1 MTAPRRR
8 LLVATGS
15 AHKLIELQ
23 RLFGDLPIDLVTL
36 SDRGITDEA
45 PEDGATFEENALQ
58 KARWYAAASGE
69 WTLADDSGLEVVA
82 LNGAPGVYT
91 RRYAGANATD
101 VQNYEKLL
109 AAMAEVADRSAR
121 FVCTMALIDPV
132 VGSERT
138 FRGECPGALTTA
150 PRGRSA
156 SATTRSSRWMAEQWR
171 NVPLQR
177 KTHSVIAVAPPRSSR
192 QRLGVSS
199 NKRAERRA
207 WPLRLRDR

>member
-36 SDRGITDEA
+36 IDLGITDEA

-58 KARWYAAASGE
+58 KARWYSAASGE
-69 WTLADDSGLEVVA
+69 WTLADDSGLEVAA

-91 RRYAGANATD
+91 RRYAGPDATD
-101 VQNYEKLL
+101 QQNYEKLL
-109 AAMAEVADRSAR
+109 TATVGVADRSAR

-132 VGSERT
+132 NGSART
-138 FRGECPGALTTA
+138 FRGECPGTLTTA
-150 PRGRSA
+150 PRGEFGFGYDPIFEVGGR
-156 SATTRSSRWMAEQWR
+156 TMAER
-171 NVPLQR
+171 APAEKDALSHR
-177 KTHSVIAVAPPRSSR
+177 GRAAALVAAALRSELEQTR
-192 QRLGVSS
+192 
-199 NKRAERRA
+199 
-207 WPLRLRDR
+207 

>member
-1 MTAPRRR
+1 MTARRRR

-36 SDRGITDEA
+36 IDLGITDEA

-58 KARWYAAASGE
+58 KARWYSAASGE
-69 WTLADDSGLEVVA
+69 WTLADDSGLEVAA

-91 RRYAGANATD
+91 RRYAGPNATD

-109 AAMAEVADRSAR
+109 TETAGVADRSAR

-132 VGSERT
+132 NGSERT
-138 FRGECPGALTTA
+138 FRGECTGHLTA
-150 PRGRSA
+150 EPRGEFGFGYDPIFEVDGR
-156 SATTRSSRWMAEQWR
+156 TMAER
-171 NVPLQR
+171 APAEKDALSHR
-177 KTHSVIAVAPPRSSR
+177 GRAAVLVAAALRSELEQTR
-192 QRLGVSS
+192 
-199 NKRAERRA
+199 
-207 WPLRLRDR
+207 

>member
-36 SDRGITDEA
+36 RDVGITDES

-58 KARWYAAASGE
+58 KARWYAQASGE
-69 WTLADDSGLEVVA
+69 WTLADDSGLEVAA

-91 RRYAGANATD
+91 RRYAGVNATD

-109 AAMAEVADRSAR
+109 AATVGVADRTAR
-121 FVCTMALIDPV
+121 FVCTIALIDPV
-132 VGSERT
+132 NGSERT
-138 FRGECPGALTTA
+138 FRGECNGTLTTA
-150 PRGRSA
+150 PRGEFGFGYDPIFEVDGR
-156 SATTRSSRWMAEQWR
+156 TMAER
-171 NVPLQR
+171 APEEKDALSHRGRAAALV
-177 KTHSVIAVAPPRSSR
+177 VAALRSER
-192 QRLGVSS
+192 Q
-199 NKRAERRA
+199 
-207 WPLRLRDR
+207 P

>member
-1 MTAPRRR
+1 VTAPRRR

-36 SDRGITDEA
+36 RDLGITDEA

-58 KARWYAAASGE
+58 TARWYAEASGE
-69 WTLADDSGLEVVA
+69 WTLADDSGLEVAA

-109 AAMAEVADRSAR
+109 AATVGVADRSAR
-121 FVCTMALIDPV
+121 FVCTMALIDPTN
-132 VGSERT
+132 GSERT
-138 FRGECPGALTTA
+138 FRGKCPGALTTA
-150 PRGRSA
+150 PRGEFGFGYDPIFEVDGR
-156 SATTRSSRWMAEQWR
+156 TMAER
-171 NVPLQR
+171 APAEKDALSHRGRAAALVAAALRSELQ
-177 KTHSVIAVAPPRSSR
+177 P
-192 QRLGVSS
+192 
-199 NKRAERRA
+199 
-207 WPLRLRDR
+207 

>member
-36 SDRGITDEA
+36 RDVGITDES

-58 KARWYAAASGE
+58 KARWYAQSSGE
-69 WTLADDSGLEVVA
+69 WTLADDSGLEVTA

-109 AAMAEVADRSAR
+109 AATVGVADRTAR
-121 FVCTMALIDPV
+121 FVCTIALIDPV
-132 VGSERT
+132 NGSERT
-138 FRGECPGALTTA
+138 FRGECNGTLTTA
-150 PRGRSA
+150 PRGEFGFGYDPIFEVEGRTMAERAPEEKDALSHRGRAAALVVAALRSA
-156 SATTRSSRWMAEQWR
+156 
-171 NVPLQR
+171 
-177 KTHSVIAVAPPRSSR
+177 R
-192 QRLGVSS
+192 Q
-199 NKRAERRA
+199 
-207 WPLRLRDR
+207 P

>member
-15 AHKLIELQ
+15 AHKLTELQ

-36 SDRGITDEA
+36 IDLGITDEA

-58 KARWYAAASGE
+58 KARWYSAASGE
-69 WTLADDSGLEVVA
+69 WTLADDSGLEVAA

-91 RRYAGANATD
+91 RRYAGPNATD

-109 AAMAEVADRSAR
+109 AATVGVADRSAR

-132 VGSERT
+132 NGSERT
-138 FRGECPGALTTA
+138 FRGECTGHLTA
-150 PRGRSA
+150 EPRGEFGFGYDPIFEVDGR
-156 SATTRSSRWMAEQWR
+156 TMAER
-171 NVPLQR
+171 APAEKDALSHR
-177 KTHSVIAVAPPRSSR
+177 GRAAVLVAAALRSELEQTR
-192 QRLGVSS
+192 
-199 NKRAERRA
+199 
-207 WPLRLRDR
+207 

>member
-1 MTAPRRR
+1 MIVPRRR

-36 SDRGITDEA
+36 RDVGITDES

-58 KARWYAAASGE
+58 KARWYAQASGE
-69 WTLADDSGLEVVA
+69 WTLADDSGLEVAA

-109 AAMAEVADRSAR
+109 TETVGVADRSAR

-132 VGSERT
+132 TGSART
-138 FRGECPGALTTA
+138 FRGECPGTLTTA
-150 PRGRSA
+150 PRGEFGFGYDPIFEVDGR
-156 SATTRSSRWMAEQWR
+156 TMAER
-171 NVPLQR
+171 APAEKDALSHRGRAASLVAAALRSELQ
-177 KTHSVIAVAPPRSSR
+177 P
-192 QRLGVSS
+192 
-199 NKRAERRA
+199 
-207 WPLRLRDR
+207 

>member
-36 SDRGITDEA
+36 RDVGITDEA

-58 KARWYAAASGE
+58 KARWYAEASSE
-69 WTLADDSGLEVVA
+69 WTLADDSGLEVAA

-91 RRYAGANATD
+91 RRYAGPDATD
-101 VQNYEKLL
+101 QQNYEKLL
-109 AAMAEVADRSAR
+109 TETAGVADRSAR

-132 VGSERT
+132 NGSART
-138 FRGECPGALTTA
+138 FRGECPGTLTTA
-150 PRGRSA
+150 PRGEFGFGYDPIFEVGGR
-156 SATTRSSRWMAEQWR
+156 TMAER
-171 NVPLQR
+171 APAEKDALSHR
-177 KTHSVIAVAPPRSSR
+177 GRAAALVAAALRSELEQTR
-192 QRLGVSS
+192 
-199 NKRAERRA
+199 
-207 WPLRLRDR
+207 